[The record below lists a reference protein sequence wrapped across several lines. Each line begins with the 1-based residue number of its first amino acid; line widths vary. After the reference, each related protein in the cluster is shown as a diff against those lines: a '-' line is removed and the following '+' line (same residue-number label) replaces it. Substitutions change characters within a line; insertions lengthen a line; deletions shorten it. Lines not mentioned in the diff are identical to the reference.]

1 VGFCCDFYDSPQNS
15 GFFITSQGWGGF
27 FLFGLFFF
35 RQNYLFACFFGVKPA
50 PASEPAPKHDERVMP
65 QDEPDSLYLLCA

>member
-1 VGFCCDFYDSPQNS
+1 MTHLRTPVFLSHLKAGVD
-15 GFFITSQGWGGF
+15 F